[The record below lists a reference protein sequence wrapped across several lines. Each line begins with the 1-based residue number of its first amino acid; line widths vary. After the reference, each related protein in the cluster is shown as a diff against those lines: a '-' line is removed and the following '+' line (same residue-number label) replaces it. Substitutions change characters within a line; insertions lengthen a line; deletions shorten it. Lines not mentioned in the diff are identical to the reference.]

1 MDPLTLLAMA
11 NGCVAAIRKGCE
23 LYKEVKGTVASAQKT
38 AKEVQAIAKE
48 VGGFFGFFKKK
59 PKPAEIVAPKPK
71 KAEPEVWDEG
81 RVVADLAANLSQFFK
96 VQQQL
101 ADHIREE
108 EEKSK
113 TVYDPNQNIMES
125 ALNRE
130 LAKTQFEKLA
140 KEIRE
145 IMVYQSP
152 PELGNLYTRV
162 NAMRVQ
168 IIEEQE
174 EARLAQEQRQR
185 EAAWQR
191 RRVISA
197 VQDKAIYIGACIAI
211 LLYLALFFSLL
222 VMDRKVRWGF

>member
-1 MDPLTLLAMA
+1 MA

-23 LYKEVKGTVASAQKT
+23 LYKEVKGTVAAAQKT
-38 AKEVQAIAKE
+38 VKEVTAIAEE

-59 PKPAEIVAPKPK
+59 KPQPTATPVAPKAK
-71 KAEPEVWDEG
+71 KAEAEIWDEG

-113 TVYDPNQNIMES
+113 TVYDPSQNIMES

-162 NAMRVQ
+162 NQMRV
-168 IIEEQE
+168 IIIAEQE
-174 EARLAQEQRQR
+174 EARLAQEKKQR
-185 EAAWQR
+185 EVEWQR

-197 VQDKAIYIGACIAI
+197 IQDKAIYGVAC
-211 LLYLALFFSLL
+211 LVFVLYLVLFFSLL
-222 VMDRKVRWGF
+222 IMDRKVRWGF

>member
-1 MDPLTLLAMA
+1 MA

-23 LYKEVKGTVASAQKT
+23 LYKEVKGTVASAQKA
-38 AKEVQAIAKE
+38 AKEVQAIAEE

-59 PKPAEIVAPKPK
+59 PKPTAPVAPKPK
-71 KAEPEVWDEG
+71 KAEPEVWDENK
-81 RVVADLAANLSQFFK
+81 VVADLAANLSQFFK

-125 ALNRE
+125 ALHRE

-174 EARLAQEQRQR
+174 EARLAQEKKQR
-185 EAAWQR
+185 EAEWQR
-191 RRVISA
+191 RKVISA
-197 VQDKAIYIGACIAI
+197 IQDKAIYIGVCIAF

>member
-1 MDPLTLLAMA
+1 MA

-23 LYKEVKGTVASAQKT
+23 LYKDVKGTISAAQKT
-38 AKEVQAIAKE
+38 AKEVTAIAEE

-59 PKPAEIVAPKPK
+59 KKPTDKPVEAPKPK
-71 KAEPEVWDEG
+71 KAEPEVWDENK
-81 RVVADLAANLSQFFK
+81 VVADLAANLGQFFK
-96 VQQQL
+96 IQQQL

-113 TVYDPNQNIMES
+113 NVYDPNQNIMES

-130 LAKTQFEKLA
+130 LAKTQFEKLS

-152 PELGNLYTRV
+152 KELGNLYTRV
-162 NAMRVQ
+162 NQMRVQ

-174 EARLAQEQRQR
+174 QARLAQEKRIR
-185 EAAWQR
+185 EAEWKR
-191 RRVISA
+191 RKMISA
-197 VQDKAIYIGACIAI
+197 IQDKAIYGVVCLIFM
-211 LLYLALFFSLL
+211 LYLILFFSLL

>member
-1 MDPLTLLAMA
+1 MA

-23 LYKEVKGTVASAQKT
+23 LYKEVKGTVASAQKA
-38 AKEVQAIAKE
+38 AKEVQAIAEE

-59 PKPAEIVAPKPK
+59 PKPAAVAPKPK
-71 KAEPEVWDEG
+71 KAEPEVWDENK
-81 RVVADLAANLSQFFK
+81 VVADLAANLSQFFK

>member
-1 MDPLTLLAMA
+1 MA

-23 LYKEVKGTVASAQKT
+23 LYKDVKGTISAAQKT
-38 AKEVQAIAKE
+38 AKEVTAIAEE

-59 PKPAEIVAPKPK
+59 KKPTDKPVDAPKPK
-71 KAEPEVWDEG
+71 KAEPEVWDENK
-81 RVVADLAANLSQFFK
+81 VVADLAANLGQFFK
-96 VQQQL
+96 IQQQL

-113 TVYDPNQNIMES
+113 NVYDPNQNIMES

-130 LAKTQFEKLA
+130 LAKTQFEKLS

-152 PELGNLYTRV
+152 KELGNLYTRV
-162 NAMRVQ
+162 NQMRVQ

-174 EARLAQEQRQR
+174 QARLAQEKRIR
-185 EAAWQR
+185 EAEWQR
-191 RRVISA
+191 RKVISA
-197 VQDKAIYIGACIAI
+197 IQDKAIYGVACLVF
-211 LLYLALFFSLL
+211 LLYLVLFFTLL

>member
-1 MDPLTLLAMA
+1 MA

-23 LYKEVKGTVASAQKT
+23 LYKEVKGTVAAAQKT
-38 AKEVQAIAKE
+38 VKEVTVIAEE

-59 PKPAEIVAPKPK
+59 KPKPTTAPVAPKAK
-71 KAEPEVWDEG
+71 KAEAEIWDEG
-81 RVVADLAANLSQFFK
+81 RVVADLAANLSQFFR

-113 TVYDPNQNIMES
+113 TVYDPNQNIMEA

-168 IIEEQE
+168 IIQEQE

-197 VQDKAIYIGACIAI
+197 IQDKAIYAAVCIVF

>member
-1 MDPLTLLAMA
+1 MA

-23 LYKEVKGTVASAQKT
+23 LYKDVKGTISAAQKT
-38 AKEVQAIAKE
+38 AKEVTAIAEE

-59 PKPAEIVAPKPK
+59 KPTPVEAPKPK
-71 KAEPEVWDEG
+71 KAEPEVWDENK
-81 RVVADLAANLSQFFK
+81 VVADLAANLSQFFK
-96 VQQQL
+96 IQQQL

-113 TVYDPNQNIMES
+113 SVYDPNQNIMES

-130 LAKTQFEKLA
+130 LAKTQFEKLS

-162 NAMRVQ
+162 NQMRVQ

-174 EARLAQEQRQR
+174 QARLA
-185 EAAWQR
+185 
-191 RRVISA
+191 S
-197 VQDKAIYIGACIAI
+197 
-211 LLYLALFFSLL
+211 LYRLDLS
-222 VMDRKVRWGF
+222 VPCS

>member
-1 MDPLTLLAMA
+1 
-11 NGCVAAIRKGCE
+11 VAGIRKGCE
-23 LYKEVKGTVASAQKT
+23 LYKQAKGTIADVQKT
-38 AKEVQAIAKE
+38 VKEVTAIAEE

-59 PKPAEIVAPKPK
+59 KKPTDKPVAQVKPK
-71 KAEPEVWDEG
+71 KSEPEVWDENK
-81 RVVADLAANLSQFFK
+81 VVADLAANLGQFFK
-96 VQQQL
+96 IQQQL

-113 TVYDPNQNIMES
+113 NVYDPNQNIMES

-130 LAKTQFEKLA
+130 LAKTQFEKLS

-152 PELGNLYTRV
+152 KELGNLYTRV
-162 NAMRVQ
+162 NQMRVQ

-174 EARLAQEQRQR
+174 QARLAQEKRIR
-185 EAAWQR
+185 EAEWKR
-191 RRVISA
+191 RKMISA
-197 VQDKAIYIGACIAI
+197 IQDKAIYGVACLVF
-211 LLYLALFFSLL
+211 LLYLVLFFTLL

>member
-1 MDPLTLLAMA
+1 M
-11 NGCVAAIRKGCE
+11 
-23 LYKEVKGTVASAQKT
+23 
-38 AKEVQAIAKE
+38 
-48 VGGFFGFFKKK
+48 
-59 PKPAEIVAPKPK
+59 
-71 KAEPEVWDEG
+71 
-81 RVVADLAANLSQFFK
+81 ADLAANLGQFFK

-113 TVYDPNQNIMES
+113 TVYDPSQNIMES

-162 NAMRVQ
+162 NKMRVQ

-174 EARLAQEQRQR
+174 QARLAQEQKQR
-185 EAAWQR
+185 EVEWQR
-191 RRVISA
+191 RKVVSA
-197 VQDKAIYIGACIAI
+197 IQDKLIYVGVC
-211 LLYLALFFSLL
+211 LVFVLYLTLFFSLL
-222 VMDRKVRWGF
+222 IMDRKVRWGF

>member
-1 MDPLTLLAMA
+1 MDPLTLLALA
-11 NGCVAAIRKGCE
+11 NSCVAAIRKGCD
-23 LYKEVKGTVASAQKT
+23 LYKEVKGTVAEAKKT
-38 AKEVQAIAKE
+38 AKEVQAIAEE
-48 VGGFFGFFKKK
+48 VGGFFGFFKRKK
-59 PKPAEIVAPKPK
+59 AAVAVAPKPK
-71 KAEPEVWDEG
+71 KAEAPVWDEHA
-81 RVVADLAANLSQFFK
+81 VVTDLAANLGQFFK

-113 TVYDPNQNIMES
+113 TVYDPSQNIMEA

-162 NAMRVQ
+162 NRMRVQ

-174 EARLAQEQRQR
+174 QARLAQEAR
-185 EAAWQR
+185 EREVAWQR
-191 RRVISA
+191 RKVINA
-197 VQDKAIYIGACIAI
+197 IQDKAIYGAACIVF
-211 LLYLALFFSLL
+211 LLYLTLFFNLL
-222 VMDRKVRWGF
+222 ILDRKVRWGF

>member
-1 MDPLTLLAMA
+1 MALA

-23 LYKEVKGTVASAQKT
+23 LYKEVKGTVAEAKKT
-38 AKEVQAIAKE
+38 VKEVQAIAEE
-48 VGGFFGFFKKK
+48 VSGFFGWFKKK
-59 PKPAEIVAPKPK
+59 KPSPTTPTIAPKPK
-71 KAEPEVWDEG
+71 KAEAQVWDEHA
-81 RVVADLAANLSQFFK
+81 VVADLAANLGQFFK

-113 TVYDPNQNIMES
+113 TIYDPSQNIMES

-162 NAMRVQ
+162 NTMRVQ

-174 EARLAQEQRQR
+174 QARLAQEQKQR
-185 EAAWQR
+185 EVEWQR
-191 RRVISA
+191 RRVIEA
-197 VQDKAIYIGACIAI
+197 IQDKAIYVGAC
-211 LLYLALFFSLL
+211 LVFVLYLILFFSLL
-222 VMDRKVRWGF
+222 IMDRKVRWGF

>member
-1 MDPLTLLAMA
+1 MA

-23 LYKEVKGTVASAQKT
+23 LYKDVKGTIAAAQKT
-38 AKEVQAIAKE
+38 AKEVTAIAEE

-59 PKPAEIVAPKPK
+59 KPTSTPVAAPKPK
-71 KAEPEVWDEG
+71 KSEPEVWDENK
-81 RVVADLAANLSQFFK
+81 VVADLAANLGQFFK
-96 VQQQL
+96 IQQQL

-113 TVYDPNQNIMES
+113 NVYDPNQNIMES

-130 LAKTQFEKLA
+130 LAKTQFEKLS

-162 NAMRVQ
+162 NQMRVQ

-174 EARLAQEQRQR
+174 QARLAQEKRIR
-185 EAAWQR
+185 ETEWQR
-191 RRVISA
+191 RKVISA
-197 VQDKAIYIGACIAI
+197 IQDKAIYGVACLIF
-211 LLYLALFFSLL
+211 LLYLVLFFTLL

>member
-1 MDPLTLLAMA
+1 MA

-23 LYKEVKGTVASAQKT
+23 LYKEVKGTVAAAQKT
-38 AKEVQAIAKE
+38 VKEVTAIAEE

-59 PKPAEIVAPKPK
+59 KPQPTATPVAPKAK
-71 KAEPEVWDEG
+71 KAEPEVWDENK
-81 RVVADLAANLSQFFK
+81 VVSDLAANLSQFFK

-113 TVYDPNQNIMES
+113 TVYDPSQNIMES

-162 NAMRVQ
+162 NQMRV
-168 IIEEQE
+168 IIIAEQE
-174 EARLAQEQRQR
+174 EARLAQEKKQR
-185 EAAWQR
+185 EVEWQR
-191 RRVISA
+191 RKVISA
-197 VQDKAIYIGACIAI
+197 IQDKAIYGVAC
-211 LLYLALFFSLL
+211 LVFVLYLILFFSLL
-222 VMDRKVRWGF
+222 IMDRKVRWGF

>member
-1 MDPLTLLAMA
+1 MA

-23 LYKEVKGTVASAQKT
+23 LYKDVKGTISAAQKT
-38 AKEVQAIAKE
+38 AKEVTAIAEE

-59 PKPAEIVAPKPK
+59 KKPTDKPVEAPKPK
-71 KAEPEVWDEG
+71 KAEPEIWDENK
-81 RVVADLAANLSQFFK
+81 VVADLAANLGQFFK
-96 VQQQL
+96 IQQQL

-113 TVYDPNQNIMES
+113 NVYDPNQNIMES

-130 LAKTQFEKLA
+130 LAKTQFEKLS

-152 PELGNLYTRV
+152 KELGNLYTRV
-162 NAMRVQ
+162 NQMRVQ

-174 EARLAQEQRQR
+174 QARLAQEKKIR
-185 EAAWQR
+185 ETEWQR
-191 RRVISA
+191 RKVISA
-197 VQDKAIYIGACIAI
+197 IQDKAIYGVACLVF
-211 LLYLALFFSLL
+211 LLYLVLFFSLL

>member
-1 MDPLTLLAMA
+1 MA

-23 LYKEVKGTVASAQKT
+23 LYKDVKGTISAAQKT
-38 AKEVQAIAKE
+38 AKEVTAIAEE

-59 PKPAEIVAPKPK
+59 KKPTSTPVAQAKPK
-71 KAEPEVWDEG
+71 KAEPEVWDENK
-81 RVVADLAANLSQFFK
+81 VVADLAANLGQFFK
-96 VQQQL
+96 IQQQL

-113 TVYDPNQNIMES
+113 NVYDPNQNIMES

-130 LAKTQFEKLA
+130 LAKTQFEKLS

-152 PELGNLYTRV
+152 KELGNLYTRV
-162 NAMRVQ
+162 NQMRVQ

-174 EARLAQEQRQR
+174 QARLAQEKRIR
-185 EAAWQR
+185 EAEWKR
-191 RRVISA
+191 RKMISA
-197 VQDKAIYIGACIAI
+197 IQDKAIYGVACLVF
-211 LLYLALFFSLL
+211 LLYLVLFFTLL
-222 VMDRKVRWGF
+222 VMDRKARWGF